1 MIIGFLDADDS
12 HHDTARAALTNA
24 PGAPAVPDPQL
35 APPTSTTSEP
45 TRPARERDV
54 RARYG
59 ARGCAAAGAASTA
72 IGSDR

>member
-24 PGAPAVPDPQL
+24 PGAPAVSDPQL

-45 TRPARERDV
+45 AREQDV